1 MSTKETEFAVEIWNG
16 AGDCGEGSWDCY
28 KGGIHC
34 ARVANQIA
42 ETLMDRGFFAR
53 VVSVD

>member
-16 AGDCGEGSWDCY
+16 AGDYGEGSWDCY

-53 VVSVD
+53 VVTVD